1 MRIVP
6 AIGIAALTAAAV
18 GIAAAPAHA
27 VPPIT
32 GPEAIDCPPL
42 EDWGNPD
49 DPVPPRDPLCGQDD
63 WELLPG
69 IHLRSS
75 AYNRVSTIYGPDVA
89 VTFVGSE
96 HFQVRDRQGRL
107 LAGEEGDGLHHV
119 PFGQEIPPPL
129 PEVLPGDSPHEE
141 AVREGLSRVQVS
153 PLPGWDYTGDL
164 SDSSAFLNTPMG
176 SVTVQAPGT
185 GDDPDHLMPG
195 PEGERRWQAINNF
208 QVLDAQ
214 GRYLLGNTLT
224 FGSPMAI
231 WPNAAV
237 PCPVGTVPVSQL
249 TAENIAAARSADE
262 LPAPICEVPDTVP
275 LSANREIDDST
286 ENPELQKAED
296 RNAAISAVSTQF
308 GLAVSIGGLIGGA
321 VGLTAGCLIGFL
333 GGAGAGSLSSIPGI
347 AAGTLGGCLAG
358 AALLGVVGTTA
369 GSLLLG
375 VPVGIAASVNA
386 YNTLKLQNAVVKP
399 ITEAEA
405 RVREAVAISDLS
417 EQLAPVFPW
426 LAAPPARTLEQAA
439 PLPES

>member
-1 MRIVP
+1 MRIAP
-6 AIGIAALTAAAV
+6 AIGIAAMTAAAV
-18 GIAAAPAHA
+18 TIAAAPAYA

-32 GPEAIDCPPL
+32 GPTSIDCPPL
-42 EDWGNPD
+42 EDWGNPG
-49 DPVPPRDPLCGQDD
+49 DPVPPRPAECGQDD
-63 WELLPG
+63 WEFLPG

-75 AYNRVSTIYGPDVA
+75 AYNRVSTIYGPDGSI
-89 VTFVGSE
+89 TFVGSE
-96 HFQVRDRQGRL
+96 HFQVRGSDGTVLLGEQG
-107 LAGEEGDGLHHV
+107 EDLHHV
-119 PFGQEIPPPL
+119 PFGHEVPPP
-129 PEVLPGDSPHEE
+129 PPKVLSEESPHER

-185 GDDPDHLMPG
+185 GPDPDHLMPG
-195 PEGERRWQAINNF
+195 PGGERRWQPINNF

-237 PCPVGTVPVSQL
+237 PCPPGTVPVSQL
-249 TAENIAAARSADE
+249 TEENVEAARTADE
-262 LPAPICEVPDTVP
+262 LPPPVCEAPATVP
-275 LSANREIDDST
+275 LSGNQEIDDS
-286 ENPELQKAED
+286 NPEVQRQKD
-296 RNAAISAVSTQF
+296 RNDAYSAVATQF

-321 VGLTAGCLIGFL
+321 VGLSVGCLIGLF

-347 AAGTLGGCLAG
+347 AVGTLGGCLAG
-358 AALLGVVGTTA
+358 AALVGVIGTTA

-375 VPVGIAASVNA
+375 IPVGIASGINA
-386 YNTLKLQNAVVKP
+386 YNTLKLQG
-399 ITEAEA
+399 
-405 RVREAVAISDLS
+405 AVAKQVVEDEVAKVATISGLS

-426 LAAPPARTLEQAA
+426 LADQPAGTLAPAS
-439 PLPES
+439 PLPEI